1 MQKITS
7 FTVDHTKLECGIY
20 VSRVDGDITTYDLR
34 HKKPNVDMVL
44 DNETMHTLEHM
55 LATFLRNSEI
65 AEKVIYF
72 GPMGCQTGFY
82 LLIRNADNLETK
94 KVLIK
99 ALKDTINHKG
109 EVFGNS
115 AVECGNHKTLNLEK
129 AQKEAESYLKILE
142 NTTTFNY

>member
-7 FTVDHTKLECGIY
+7 FTVDHTKLDCGIY
-20 VSRVDGDITTYDLR
+20 ISRVDGDITTYDLR
-34 HKKPNVDMVL
+34 HKKPNVDAVL

-82 LLIRNADNLETK
+82 LLIRNAESEETK
-94 KVLIK
+94 RVLIK
-99 ALKDTINHKG
+99 ALQDTINHNG

-129 AQKEAESYLKILE
+129 AKKEAESYLKILE

>member
-7 FTVDHTKLECGIY
+7 FTVDHTKLECGMY

-34 HKKPNVDMVL
+34 HKKPNVDAVM

-65 AEKVIYF
+65 AEKIIYF

-82 LLIRNADNLETK
+82 LLVRNANNQETK
-94 KVLIK
+94 TVLIK
-99 ALKDTINHKG
+99 ALEATINHNG
-109 EVFGNS
+109 EVFGTS
-115 AVECGNHKTLNLEK
+115 AVECGNHKTLNLKK
-129 AQKEAESYLKILE
+129 AQTEAKKYLKILK